1 MWGLDRS
8 DLYVLPEMFST
19 GFVTEPAGIVES
31 DGQTLQW
38 MLRMAQELKGA
49 VCGSVA
55 VEEGGQFYN
64 RFYRPENAI
73 LAIAGGIDPDKAL
86 RLAEEAFGHIRR
98 DTPADFPPVRLRP
111 YPVEPTQ
118 QEPRTK
124 MVNREVPA
132 NALYMA
138 WHMCDRWDPHYYAF
152 DMLSD
157 LLANGHSPRLYS
169 RLVRDSNLFSEINAY
184 ITGDLGPGLFVV
196 SGKLTDS
203 NPDSIRQAQL
213 AVTEQLDLLLHD
225 LTTNPSDIAYEM
237 EKAAN
242 KYENNF
248 LLSQYKANDRALS
261 LCYYEMIGNSE
272 LINNEPDI
280 YRQVTP
286 ADLTDSLQ
294 ALSPDR
300 CSTLGI
306 LINSK

>member
-1 MWGLDRS
+1 
-8 DLYVLPEMFST
+8 
-19 GFVTEPAGIVES
+19 
-31 DGQTLQW
+31 
-38 MLRMAQELKGA
+38 
-49 VCGSVA
+49 
-55 VEEGGQFYN
+55 
-64 RFYRPENAI
+64 
-73 LAIAGGIDPDKAL
+73 
-86 RLAEEAFGHIRR
+86 
-98 DTPADFPPVRLRP
+98 
-111 YPVEPTQ
+111 
-118 QEPRTK
+118 
-124 MVNREVPA
+124 
-132 NALYMA
+132 
-138 WHMCDRWDPHYYAF
+138 
-152 DMLSD
+152 
-157 LLANGHSPRLYS
+157 
-169 RLVRDSNLFSEINAY
+169 VRDSNLFSEINAY

-280 YRQVTP
+280 YRQVTH